1 VPVEEPVAMHVGERL
16 QDLENDGAHG
26 RVRKR
31 LGRLAHEAEQVAL
44 DVLEDKIQAIVL
56 ADDLLQ
62 LHHVG
67 MVQLLQGLHL
77 QGFNDNG
84 CFHIRENQKTAQKS
98 VFTKSIIPAVRL
110 RIRIQ
115 YNADFKKFRSG
126 FRSSECRIS

>member
-44 DVLEDKIQAIVL
+44 DVLEDEVQAIVL

-77 QGFNDNG
+77 EGLNETAASIFARIKRRHKTKYLLFQLQG
-84 CFHIRENQKTAQKS
+84 C
-98 VFTKSIIPAVRL
+98 
-110 RIRIQ
+110 
-115 YNADFKKFRSG
+115 
-126 FRSSECRIS
+126 